1 MRTKSALKL
10 FVFEKRKLKRAEA
23 RAPIAIQS
31 RWRLSKSGTLV
42 KSLDGIAPN
51 QVIFVP
57 AGSLRALAW
66 LMLKKEA
73 V

>member
-31 RWRLSKSGTLV
+31 RWRLSKSGARV

-57 AGSLRALAW
+57 ADSLRTLAW